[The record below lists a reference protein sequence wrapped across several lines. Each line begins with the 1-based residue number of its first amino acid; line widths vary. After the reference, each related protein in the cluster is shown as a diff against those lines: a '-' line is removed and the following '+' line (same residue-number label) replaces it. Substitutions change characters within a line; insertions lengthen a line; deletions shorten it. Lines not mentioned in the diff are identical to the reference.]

1 MPVPDL
7 MPMLRQAP
15 GVVTGRL
22 DPWGFIAQLRPNHL
36 NPPTSNLGVRRAMLA
51 AIDQRE
57 VIQAVAGGDPDG
69 WMAPVGYLITGKPE
83 VDQAGL
89 DFVSRR
95 HSTDEVKAML
105 AEAGY
110 HGERVVLLHSTD
122 QPFYSAASSVVADRL
137 AKIGMNIDDEAM
149 DWGTVLQRRGSREP
163 LDRGGWSLFTSV
175 TPVPES
181 RDPLLA
187 SLVRSNGRNAWFG
200 WPDDPKIEAIYN
212 AWLDATDPATQTK
225 LERDYQLAAFASV
238 PFIPLGRYLLRGAW
252 SSKLSGLLQGP
263 VPLFWNIAKA

>member
-1 MPVPDL
+1 
-7 MPMLRQAP
+7 
-15 GVVTGRL
+15 
-22 DPWGFIAQLRPNHL
+22 
-36 NPPTSNLGVRRAMLA
+36 
-51 AIDQRE
+51 
-57 VIQAVAGGDPDG
+57 
-69 WMAPVGYLITGKPE
+69 
-83 VDQAGL
+83 
-89 DFVSRR
+89 
-95 HSTDEVKAML
+95 
-105 AEAGY
+105 
-110 HGERVVLLHSTD
+110 
-122 QPFYSAASSVVADRL
+122 
-137 AKIGMNIDDEAM
+137 
-149 DWGTVLQRRGSREP
+149 VLQRRGSREP